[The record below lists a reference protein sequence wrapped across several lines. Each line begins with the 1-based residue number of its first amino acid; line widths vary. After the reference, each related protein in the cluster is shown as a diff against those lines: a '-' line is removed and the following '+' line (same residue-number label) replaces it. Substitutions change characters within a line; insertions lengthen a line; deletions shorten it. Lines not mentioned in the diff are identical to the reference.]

1 MASVCPPLP
10 SSSYLPLAIFQPSQE
25 NLLVVVS
32 SADQILSVTDQFDI
46 LRSVP
51 LPLLIA
57 LTYTTCDVP
66 TPHTSHSL
74 IPSHT
79 HHTPSPTHITQ
90 ERLYIVLDTNVLL
103 SHLQFLVELKDYAIK
118 GVGRPVLVVPWVV
131 MQELDALK
139 SNKEKKVGERAR
151 RAIASLHSCFSNRHP
166 RVRGETLEEV
176 CGWGWLVSCPTRE
189 RSMW

>member
-1 MASVCPPLP
+1 MHTHTQHVTCPH
-10 SSSYLPLAIFQPSQE
+10 
-25 NLLVVVS
+25 
-32 SADQILSVTDQFDI
+32 
-46 LRSVP
+46 R
-51 LPLLIA
+51 
-57 LTYTTCDVP
+57 
-66 TPHTSHSL
+66 TPHTSSPTRTHTTL
-74 IPSHT
+74 PHPTPHT

-176 CGWGWLVSCPTRE
+176 CGVGVVSLVPNQRALHVVALNTPLSIV
-189 RSMW
+189 